1 MNRITPMSMPARWA
15 SLTLIA
21 LTLAACAGTRNPDPV
36 STQAERENRERVG
49 SIFGPDGLTF
59 GGSRRARPDEEGSG
73 LGVNSF
79 LWRAALDTVSFMPV
93 VSADPFGGTIITD
106 WFTPGDQPNE
116 RVKVN
121 LYILDRQLRSDG
133 VRAAVFRQAR
143 EASGG
148 WRDVPVARET
158 NTQMEN
164 AILARARELRIA
176 QNASR

>member
-1 MNRITPMSMPARWA
+1 MTMSVRGA
-15 SLTLIA
+15 LA
-21 LTLAACAGTRNPDPV
+21 LTVAVTILAGCSGTRQPDP
-36 STQAERENRERVG
+36 TQTASERQLREQSG
-49 SIFGPDGLTF
+49 TIFGSDLTI
-59 GGSRRARPDEEGSG
+59 GGSRRARPDEEASG
-73 LGVNSF
+73 IGVNSF

-106 WFTPGDQPNE
+106 WFTPGDQPND

-121 LYILDRQLRSDG
+121 VFILDRQLRSDG

-143 EASGG
+143 EPTGG

-176 QNASR
+176 QDAGR

>member
-1 MNRITPMSMPARWA
+1 MSKPVRWA
-15 SLTLIA
+15 SLALIA
-21 LTLAACAGTRNPDPV
+21 LSLAACAGSRQPDPIY
-36 STQAERENRERVG
+36 TPQELERRNQVG
-49 SIFGPDGLTF
+49 SIFGSEGLTF

-106 WFTPGDQPNE
+106 WFTPGDQPGE

-143 EASGG
+143 EPSGN

>member
-1 MNRITPMSMPARWA
+1 MSMPARWA
-15 SLTLIA
+15 SVSLIA
-21 LTLAACAGTRNPDPV
+21 LSLAACSGGARNPDPIY
-36 STQAERENRERVG
+36 SQQERERREQIG
-49 SIFGPDGLTF
+49 SVFGSDGVSF

-73 LGVNSF
+73 LGVNSL

-143 EASGG
+143 EASGN

-164 AILARARELRIA
+164 AILSRARELRIA

>member
-1 MNRITPMSMPARWA
+1 
-15 SLTLIA
+15 
-21 LTLAACAGTRNPDPV
+21 
-36 STQAERENRERVG
+36 
-49 SIFGPDGLTF
+49 
-59 GGSRRARPDEEGSG
+59 
-73 LGVNSF
+73 
-79 LWRAALDTVSFMPV
+79 
-93 VSADPFGGTIITD
+93 
-106 WFTPGDQPNE
+106 
-116 RVKVN
+116 
-121 LYILDRQLRSDG
+121 

>member
-1 MNRITPMSMPARWA
+1 MYRGSLFSLLFVA
-15 SLTLIA
+15 SVL
-21 LTLAACAGTRNPDPV
+21 LAACSGRQATDLPKSRED
-36 STQAERENRERVG
+36 AERERFG
-49 SIFGPDGLTF
+49 TIFGDDLTF
-59 GGSRRARPDEEGSG
+59 GGARRARPDEEASG
-73 LGVNSF
+73 IGVNSF

-106 WFTPGDQPNE
+106 WFTPGDQPND

-121 LYILDRQLRSDG
+121 VYILDRQLRSDG

-143 EASGG
+143 EPTGG
-148 WRDVPVARET
+148 WRDVQVARET

-176 QNASR
+176 QDAGR